1 MDDIRKWYQGN
12 RDRLSEL
19 AKTEHLM
26 CNWDILGTC
35 YELIDLVGYNIPDS
49 ITHKGIHI
57 GIDAKIT

>member
-1 MDDIRKWYQGN
+1 MDDIKKWYQGN

-35 YELIDLVGYNIPDS
+35 YELIDLVGCNIPDS
-49 ITHKGIHI
+49 ITHKGIRI

>member
-1 MDDIRKWYQGN
+1 MDDIKKWYQGN

-35 YELIDLVGYNIPDS
+35 YELIDLVGCNIPDS

-57 GIDAKIT
+57 GIDVKIT